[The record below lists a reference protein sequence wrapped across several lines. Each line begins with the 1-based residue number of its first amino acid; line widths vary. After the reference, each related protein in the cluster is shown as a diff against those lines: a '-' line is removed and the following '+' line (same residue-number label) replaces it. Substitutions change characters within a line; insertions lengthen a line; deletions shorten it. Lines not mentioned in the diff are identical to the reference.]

1 MAKRPA
7 HPRPPDPLT
16 QAALRALGEG
26 QYEQAESLA
35 TRALAR
41 EPRSPQALAARASAR
56 VRMRRYAEAEEDIR
70 AALRIGGSAPP
81 KWSVTLA
88 LVHRG
93 RGELDQCLAVL
104 REAHARAPSSQI
116 VLANLAEILS
126 TRREHQE
133 AYDLLL
139 PFVARGADRP
149 GLLAQFGR
157 VCRFLDRA
165 EEAVEPLGRAAARD
179 DHPPASRQQLLFEL
193 GAVFDALERYDE
205 AFAAVSRANALESR
219 RYDIAGQSAAI
230 DRVIETWTRDAVASA
245 PMVLGSGAGLIFIVG
260 MRRSGT
266 TLAERI
272 LAAHPRVA
280 AGGELPYLRQ
290 AAAAVD
296 PEPAQ
301 RIGIVTDLAACT
313 PDALAAGSA
322 HYTDAVAG
330 IRGGAEVLTDKM
342 PANFKLLG
350 FAQLALSQARVVWCR
365 RDPVDT
371 CLSCYMQPFNDNSYC
386 ADLRTLARYHHDSD
400 RLMRHWHGALDLPI
414 FELGYETLVNAPEPT
429 VRELLGFCDLPF
441 DDACLKFDLAAPAAR
456 TASTDQVAKGLY
468 HTSVGRAA
476 HYRAHLGPLSD
487 ELQRLAGPDAP
498 LPPA

>member
-1 MAKRPA
+1 LLLAKRPA

-70 AALRIGGSAPP
+70 AALRIGASAPP

-139 PFVARGADRP
+139 PFVVRGADRP

-157 VCRFLDRA
+157 ACRFLDRA
-165 EEAVEPLGRAAARD
+165 AEAVEPLGRAAARD
-179 DHPPASRQQLLFEL
+179 DHPPASRQQLFFEL
-193 GAVFDALERYDE
+193 GAVFDVLERYDE

-245 PMVLGSGAGLIFIVG
+245 PRVRGAGAGLVFIVG

-272 LAAHPRVA
+272 LAAHPLVT
-280 AGGELPYLRQ
+280 AGGELPFLRE
-290 AAAAVD
+290 AAGRVD
-296 PEPAQ
+296 PDPAQ
-301 RIGIVTDLAACT
+301 RLGLVTNLAACT
-313 PDALAAGSA
+313 PEALAAGSV
-322 HYTDAVAG
+322 HYTDAIEDA
-330 IRGGAEVLTDKM
+330 RGDAKVFTDKM

-350 FAQLALSQARVVWCR
+350 LAELALPEARVVWCR
-365 RDPVDT
+365 RDPADT

-386 ADLRTLARYHHDSD
+386 ADLRTLARYHHDCD
-400 RLMRHWHGALDLPI
+400 RLMQHWCSQLDLPI
-414 FELGYETLVNAPEPT
+414 FELSYESLVAEPEPM
-429 VRELLGFCDLPF
+429 VGALLEFLGLPY
-441 DDACLKFDLAAPAAR
+441 DEACLHFERSAPVAR
-456 TASTDQVAKGLY
+456 TASTDQVARGLY
-468 HTSVGRAA
+468 TTAVRRSAQ
-476 HYRAHLGPLSD
+476 YRAHLVPLYEEFD
-487 ELQRLAGPDAP
+487 RLGKQGG
-498 LPPA
+498 